1 LGRGTGFVSPH
12 PKKAAAAL
20 SKFALAAS
28 VVLRARLASAMSRL
42 YMRCVTATQYAEV
55 FFRIWALAL
64 PEEEPEVAAPAGV
77 GCMPVLK

>member
-1 LGRGTGFVSPH
+1 
-12 PKKAAAAL
+12 
-20 SKFALAAS
+20 
-28 VVLRARLASAMSRL
+28 MSRL

-64 PEEEPEVAAPAGV
+64 PEEEPEVAAPAGL